1 MPIVHLAERS
11 LLKVSGPDARKFL
24 DGLVTND
31 MDAVTP
37 EKAGFGA
44 LLTAQG
50 KIISDFFVVALP
62 DEDGGGFV
70 LDCPAAM
77 APDLAKRLMLY
88 KLRAK
93 LAIEDLSET
102 AAVVASADG
111 GALPP
116 DCGVVFADPRSPAL
130 GQRAIVAKEDAPGL
144 ADASEEDYLAHRLTV
159 GMPEGGKDFGYGGSF
174 TFPHEAMMDQNGGV
188 SFRKG
193 CYVGQEV
200 VSRMQHRGTART
212 RCVPV
217 VFDGG
222 IRSEWGVDVLAGEK
236 KLGEI
241 GSTAK
246 GRGMA
251 MVRLDRWADALAAGE
266 TITGG
271 GLAITLVKPGFAAM
285 PFPGE
290 AGFGEAKA

>member
-37 EKAGFGA
+37 EAAGFGA

-130 GQRAIVAKEDAPGL
+130 GQRAIVAKEDAANL

-159 GMPEGGKDFGYGGSF
+159 GMPEGGKDFGK
-174 TFPHEAMMDQNGGV
+174 
-188 SFRKG
+188 KG

-222 IRSEWGVDVLAGEK
+222 IRSEWGVDVVAGEK

-266 TITGG
+266 PITGG